1 MAAVL
6 ANTNITLD
14 NTSAITIPGTPS
26 AGQTVIYP
34 KADKLLYY
42 KNDAGQELPPGK
54 VVQVVNFQTGAVATG
69 TTVIPFDDTIPQITE
84 GDEYMTL
91 AITPT
96 NASNILIISV
106 AMASLGSALANR
118 PTVALFVDAVAD
130 ALASSNCKYVADA
143 EVFTFYFS
151 HRMVA
156 GTTSERTFRVR
167 AGGNIATT
175 LTFNGNGGTSRFGGS
190 LASSITITEVTA

>member
-1 MAAVL
+1 MSAIL

-26 AGQTVIYP
+26 TGQTVIYP

-69 TTVIPFDDTIPQITE
+69 TTTIPTDDTIPQITE
-84 GDEYMTL
+84 GNEYMTL

-96 NASNILIISV
+96 NASNILMIQVVGYVYS
-106 AMASLGSALANR
+106 
-118 PTVALFVDAVAD
+118 TVNSEITHALFVGNTAN
-130 ALASSNCKYVADA
+130 ALAAVSSYALAGITRTLGLTHSV
-143 EVFTFYFS
+143 
-151 HRMVA
+151 VA
-156 GTTSERTFRVR
+156 GTTSALTFRVR
-167 AGGNIATT
+167 LGADAAGTT
-175 LTFNGNGGTSRFGGS
+175 TFNGYNGTRRFGGVAS
-190 LASSITITEVTA
+190 SSITITEYTA

>member
-1 MAAVL
+1 MAASL
-6 ANTNITLD
+6 TSTDLTLD
-14 NTSAITIPGTPS
+14 NTSGASIPGTPS
-26 AGQTVIYP
+26 AGQTVLYP
-34 KADKLLYY
+34 KDDKLLYY

-54 VVQVVNFQTGAVATG
+54 VVQVVNFQTGAMATG
-69 TTVIPFDDTIPQITE
+69 TTTIPYDNTIPQITE
-84 GDEYMTL
+84 GNQYMTL

-96 NASNILIISV
+96 NENNILIISV
-106 AMASLGSALANR
+106 AMAALGSALANR

-143 EVFTFYFS
+143 EIFTFYFS

-156 GTTSERTFRVR
+156 GTTSERTFKVR

-175 LTFNGNGGTSRFGGS
+175 LTFNGNDGTARLGGS
-190 LASSITITEVTA
+190 LASSITITEVTP